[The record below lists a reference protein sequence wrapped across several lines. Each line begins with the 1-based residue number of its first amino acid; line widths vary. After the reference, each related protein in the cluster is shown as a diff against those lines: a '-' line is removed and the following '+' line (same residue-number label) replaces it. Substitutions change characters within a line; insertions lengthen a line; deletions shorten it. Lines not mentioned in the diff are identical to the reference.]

1 MNPLVAI
8 GLVLLAAIAWMGTI
22 LTLLIALVKARSR
35 PPADPRSALRTM
47 ENHNS
52 NERVTQ
58 I

>member
-35 PPADPRSALRTM
+35 PADPRSAPQTM
-47 ENHNS
+47 ENLNS

>member
-35 PPADPRSALRTM
+35 PADPRSATQTM
-47 ENHNS
+47 ENLNS